1 MSQVKVNLFISYS
14 RGDGGDFARHLRE
27 ELRKKGYEVFLDT
40 ASLSVGAKWK
50 DRIETAID
58 ACDVFVLIITGNSMQ
73 SNEVREE
80 FASAVGK
87 RKQLMLFKYRSVK
100 LADLQWGLK
109 DRNFHEFTSKEELVR
124 VFNEK
129 FSDIDNLLTKDLGDP
144 IVVQQKLIDLKGE
157 FDSLQPERVDP
168 IKNYADDVFIPIL
181 TFLRKSPVFFEKE
194 KLGIDSILGKVTKL
208 SLSVDE
214 EREKGSDEFFVK
226 IHADMLRTNLSRFL
240 DYLLNFFV
248 KNTPEMRLQQLQST
262 SQEELEE
269 RVHVEPIVTESK
281 DFLHISV
288 DKDLPEGLK
297 YEYFKQDIEN
307 QRIDIRFFFLSP
319 ESVDLWFKIIN
330 LSEYKLHSYGR
341 ENIKTNASD
350 LVNVILENSIPS
362 TDHVDF
368 VDLGVGAAV
377 KDYYL
382 LKALLERMPTK
393 GDISKNGEESPRMHY
408 VPIDYSIEIL
418 QRAMDYMDELMDSY
432 PNKLHIEAI
441 LGDFFRLV
449 RYSKR
454 INELSKSP
462 KVLALLGNILGNV
475 DESRILTA
483 ITRTMNPNDLFLL
496 EIDLIDNRTEKEL
509 KVGYGSDSSTKN
521 FLLYPI
527 IKHFKAE
534 NIKTGTKI
542 ADFKLVV
549 NVQTL
554 LSVIPNSITVVTS
567 AVYGEND
574 REKIDLVQSHKY
586 DLQSVLDYLYS
597 VWKLGHIKTY
607 REKNAC
613 LLLLKKLPSERRSTA
628 MPEIVQSQSST
639 I

>member
-1 MSQVKVNLFISYS
+1 LSQVKVNIFISYS

-40 ASLSVGAKWK
+40 ASLSVGARWK

-58 ACDVFVLIITGNSMQ
+58 ACDVFVLIITGSSMQ

-124 VFNEK
+124 AFDEK

-181 TFLRKSPVFFEKE
+181 TFLIKSPVFFEKE

-208 SLSVDE
+208 SLSVEE

-319 ESVDLWFKIIN
+319 ESVDLWLN
-330 LSEYKLHSYGR
+330 H
-341 ENIKTNASD
+341 
-350 LVNVILENSIPS
+350 
-362 TDHVDF
+362 
-368 VDLGVGAAV
+368 
-377 KDYYL
+377 
-382 LKALLERMPTK
+382 
-393 GDISKNGEESPRMHY
+393 
-408 VPIDYSIEIL
+408 
-418 QRAMDYMDELMDSY
+418 
-432 PNKLHIEAI
+432 
-441 LGDFFRLV
+441 
-449 RYSKR
+449 
-454 INELSKSP
+454 
-462 KVLALLGNILGNV
+462 
-475 DESRILTA
+475 
-483 ITRTMNPNDLFLL
+483 
-496 EIDLIDNRTEKEL
+496 
-509 KVGYGSDSSTKN
+509 
-521 FLLYPI
+521 
-527 IKHFKAE
+527 
-534 NIKTGTKI
+534 
-542 ADFKLVV
+542 
-549 NVQTL
+549 
-554 LSVIPNSITVVTS
+554 
-567 AVYGEND
+567 
-574 REKIDLVQSHKY
+574 
-586 DLQSVLDYLYS
+586 
-597 VWKLGHIKTY
+597 
-607 REKNAC
+607 
-613 LLLLKKLPSERRSTA
+613 
-628 MPEIVQSQSST
+628 
-639 I
+639 

>member
-454 INELSKSP
+454 LNELSKSP

>member
-1 MSQVKVNLFISYS
+1 
-14 RGDGGDFARHLRE
+14 
-27 ELRKKGYEVFLDT
+27 
-40 ASLSVGAKWK
+40 
-50 DRIETAID
+50 
-58 ACDVFVLIITGNSMQ
+58 
-73 SNEVREE
+73 
-80 FASAVGK
+80 
-87 RKQLMLFKYRSVK
+87 
-100 LADLQWGLK
+100 
-109 DRNFHEFTSKEELVR
+109 
-124 VFNEK
+124 
-129 FSDIDNLLTKDLGDP
+129 
-144 IVVQQKLIDLKGE
+144 
-157 FDSLQPERVDP
+157 
-168 IKNYADDVFIPIL
+168 
-181 TFLRKSPVFFEKE
+181 
-194 KLGIDSILGKVTKL
+194 LGIDSILGKVTKL
-208 SLSVDE
+208 SLSVEE

-341 ENIKTNASD
+341 ENIKTNAND

-362 TDHVDF
+362 ADHVDF
-368 VDLGVGAAV
+368 IDLGVGAAV

-382 LKALLERMPTK
+382 LKALLERMPTIA
-393 GDISKNGEESPRMHY
+393 DMSKNGEESTRMHY

-462 KVLALLGNILGNV
+462 KVFALLGNILGNV

-483 ITRTMNPNDLFLL
+483 ITKTMNPNDLFLL

-567 AVYGEND
+567 AVYGENN
-574 REKIDLVQSHKY
+574 REKIDLVQAHKY

-613 LLLLKKLPSERRSTA
+613 LLLLKKLPSGRPSTDL
-628 MPEIVQSQSST
+628 PEIAQSQSST

>member
-124 VFNEK
+124 VFDEK

-454 INELSKSP
+454 LNELSKSP